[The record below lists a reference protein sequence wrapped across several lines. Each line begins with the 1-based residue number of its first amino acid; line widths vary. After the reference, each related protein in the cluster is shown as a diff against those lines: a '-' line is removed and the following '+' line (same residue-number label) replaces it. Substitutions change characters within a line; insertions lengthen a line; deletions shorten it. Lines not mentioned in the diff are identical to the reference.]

1 MKFLSSSIFRAI
13 CALVTGALLVQ
24 YRDQTLTWMIV
35 AIGILFFVS
44 GVVSCIS
51 YFVARSKQ
59 RNADVEVYDANGHR
73 LTPLRP
79 MFPIVGLGSI
89 LLGLV
94 LAVMPTTFI
103 TSLMYILA
111 AILVLGAIGQ
121 FAMLISVARVARVGI
136 FFWVMP
142 SLTLLVAIV
151 AIVHPES
158 IASAPLFVIGW
169 TMMIYGVVEIINTIH
184 VHRLRRALQRNIST
198 TNDNISGEAKEDGKE

>member
-59 RNADVEVYDANGHR
+59 RNADVEVYDANGYR

-169 TMMIYGVVEIINTIH
+169 TMMIYGVVEIITVSYTH
-184 VHRLRRALQRNIST
+184 LTLP
-198 TNDNISGEAKEDGKE
+198 TN